1 MDIGDETTERT
12 GRTGRTGCPWCR
24 MKDGVGAT
32 GAGFVVSFWLNIQS
46 LSPFLCS
53 GSKGPMIWGAL
64 GTADQIILEW
74 LYFSFFRRLS
84 ILQCADRCTVIEKH
98 SLDFRRY
105 YSFFHLDDDENIRRK
120 SIFKPQFRSVCKH
133 RAWGVLHI
141 FVAKRLIWRWWL
153 FSTREI
159 CHF

>member
-1 MDIGDETTERT
+1 MDIGDETTGHT
-12 GRTGRTGCPWCR
+12 GRTRRPRCWT
-24 MKDGVGAT
+24 KDAVEAT
-32 GAGFVVSFWLNIQS
+32 EVGFVFTFWIDIQRLN
-46 LSPFLCS
+46 PFLGS
-53 GSKGPMIWGAL
+53 GPKGPMIWGAL

-120 SIFKPQFRSVCKH
+120 SIFKPQISKCVQTQGHGVCYTSSSP
-133 RAWGVLHI
+133 RDWFGDDDYFPPER
-141 FVAKRLIWRWWL
+141 FVTL
-153 FSTREI
+153 F
-159 CHF
+159 